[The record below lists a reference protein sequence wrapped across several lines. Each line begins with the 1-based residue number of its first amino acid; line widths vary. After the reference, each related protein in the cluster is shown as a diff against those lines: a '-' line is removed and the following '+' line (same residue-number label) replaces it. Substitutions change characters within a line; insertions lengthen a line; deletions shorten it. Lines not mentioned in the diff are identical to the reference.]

1 MTPLPTEA
9 DRVAVDG
16 WGYLMETI
24 TRPEPVTEKSTTAPW
39 GAFGIVVTVLVAGA
53 FVTGWHF
60 GRRWAH
66 VMGW

>member
-1 MTPLPTEA
+1 
-9 DRVAVDG
+9 
-16 WGYLMETI
+16 METI

-39 GAFGIVVTVLVAGA
+39 GAFGMVVTVLVAGA